1 MFVNF
6 RVLLY
11 MTTFTKA
18 QSIFQVLQ
26 EMCDYKMEIS
36 IVRDTESGDITTC
49 NSDDSETEQDTEL

>member
-1 MFVNF
+1 
-6 RVLLY
+6 